1 MSKRIVI
8 TGAGAGLGRALA
20 RGFAADGHDVV
31 LLGRTLSKVE
41 AVAAEIG
48 DRALALGCDVASP
61 DSIRAAFAKIAAR
74 HQAIDV
80 LINNAA
86 IYAPFTIASATD
98 EQIFGGI
105 TTNLIGPMLCSRSAI
120 PMMTNGGQIINVSSE
135 SVALPFPHLSVY
147 RAGKAGLEMFSD
159 ALQLEVEGAGISVTC
174 VRAGSMHE
182 EGKQWDIDRDAAMAF
197 HSASVEAGLD
207 LRNRPMSHTQSPVD
221 IFRAIIGLPADLRIG
236 TIALHARKQV

>member
-174 VRAGSMHE
+174 VRAGAMHE

>member
-135 SVALPFPHLSVY
+135 SVALPFPPLSVY

>member
-207 LRNRPMSHTQSPVD
+207 LRSRPMSHTQSPVD